1 MNAFLKLIALVVCVS
16 FVACSN
22 GEEVKTQPVND
33 TVVAPSM
40 TVAYVDMDTLQAK
53 YQYYIDGRQEFEKT
67 YNSYQTTM
75 AQKVASCQNQEAEF
89 QKNYQEG
96 KFLSE
101 AEVNNAYAKL
111 VKQRENLER
120 WQEERAKEISEKELA
135 FNKSLEDSIHN
146 FLNDYNKE
154 KNYTLILPRN
164 VVLNTNAELDITAEV
179 VKGLNDRYTKEKK

>member
-1 MNAFLKLIALVVCVS
+1 MNAFLKLIALAVCVS

-101 AEVNNAYAKL
+101 TEVNNAYAKL

-154 KNYTLILPRN
+154 KNYTLILPRS

>member
-75 AQKVASCQNQEAEF
+75 AQKVSSCQNQEAEF

>member
-1 MNAFLKLIALVVCVS
+1 
-16 FVACSN
+16 
-22 GEEVKTQPVND
+22 
-33 TVVAPSM
+33 
-40 TVAYVDMDTLQAK
+40 
-53 YQYYIDGRQEFEKT
+53 
-67 YNSYQTTM
+67 
-75 AQKVASCQNQEAEF
+75 
-89 QKNYQEG
+89 
-96 KFLSE
+96 
-101 AEVNNAYAKL
+101 

>member
-179 VKGLNDRYTKEKK
+179 VKGLNERYTKEKK

>member
-1 MNAFLKLIALVVCVS
+1 
-16 FVACSN
+16 
-22 GEEVKTQPVND
+22 
-33 TVVAPSM
+33 
-40 TVAYVDMDTLQAK
+40 
-53 YQYYIDGRQEFEKT
+53 
-67 YNSYQTTM
+67 
-75 AQKVASCQNQEAEF
+75 VASCQNQEAEF
-89 QKNYQEG
+89 QKNYQEC

-164 VVLNTNAELDITAEV
+164 VVLNTNA
-179 VKGLNDRYTKEKK
+179 